1 MKMKLPS
8 EILLLIFAITL
19 LGPQLVYA
27 AVDFDSGNVDTS
39 TFDQVLQPV
48 MKIYSFIKYAASA
61 VAGIVLLLAGL
72 TYMTSGANPGKR
84 ETAKNMATFVVV
96 GLIVIW
102 ATPFIVNYITA

>member
-19 LGPQLVYA
+19 LGSKVVY

-61 VAGIVLLLAGL
+61 VAGIVLLLAGI
-72 TYMTSGANPGKR
+72 TYMTSGGNPGKR

-102 ATPFIVNYITA
+102 ATPFIVNYIAA